1 MKLSVDFSKLHEA
14 VSKMSENETNS
25 DDLELARQQ
34 AIEADLCCSKTR
46 LKDEFRM
53 KPKHDAE
60 PVKFYKND
68 YGKSFGVYR
77 IADCVPMRKKVN
89 KLTEKQDQN
98 AKRLG
103 LQSKLNSR
111 VCKAGKSIEK
121 LMAGSPLVL
130 DTETS
135 GLSSVDQVIEIGIC
149 DLSGRVLME
158 QRIKPTVA
166 ISEGAFEKHGIS
178 LSDLSDSPSWPDVL
192 EEVKSI
198 LSGRKVIIFNSGFDL
213 AMLSQTCAAF
223 NLDSSWLETLDVK
236 CAMELCALAF
246 GATNRYGSISL
257 EDASYFAQ
265 AEWKGEAHSAIADS
279 IMTADILNN
288 IYQSYRTTLDQLEEL
303 K

>member
-1 MKLSVDFSKLHEA
+1 MKLSVDFSELHKA
-14 VSKMSENETNS
+14 VSKMNENNS
-25 DDLELARQQ
+25 DNLELARQQ

-53 KPKHDAE
+53 KPKPGAE
-60 PVKFYKND
+60 PVKYYKND

-77 IADCVPMRKKVN
+77 IADCVPMRSRNQIN
-89 KLTEKQDQN
+89 KPTEKQTQN
-98 AKRLG
+98 AKRLS

-111 VCKAGKSIEK
+111 IGKAGKVIEK
-121 LMAGSPLVL
+121 LIAESPVVL
-130 DTETS
+130 DTETT
-135 GLSSVDQVIEIGIC
+135 GLGFVDQVIEIGIC
-149 DLSGRVLME
+149 DLAGRVLME

-166 ISEGAFEKHGIS
+166 ISDGAFEKHGIS
-178 LSDLSDSPSWPDVL
+178 LSDLDDSPSWPDVL
-192 EEVKSI
+192 EEVKAT

-213 AMLSQTCAAF
+213 SMMAQTSAAF
-223 NLDSSWLETLDVK
+223 DLDSEWLKKLDVK

-246 GATNRYGSISL
+246 GSTNRYGSISL

>member
-1 MKLSVDFSKLHEA
+1 
-14 VSKMSENETNS
+14 MSENETNS

-53 KPKHDAE
+53 KPKPDAE

>member
-1 MKLSVDFSKLHEA
+1 
-14 VSKMSENETNS
+14 MSENETNS

-34 AIEADLCCSKTR
+34 AIEADLRCSKTR

-53 KPKHDAE
+53 KPKPDAE

-121 LMAGSPLVL
+121 IMAGSPLVL

>member
-1 MKLSVDFSKLHEA
+1 
-14 VSKMSENETNS
+14 MSENETNS

-34 AIEADLCCSKTR
+34 AIEADLCFSKTR

-53 KPKHDAE
+53 KPKPDAE

>member
-53 KPKHDAE
+53 KPKPDAE

-77 IADCVPMRKKVN
+77 VADCVPMRKKVN
-89 KLTEKQDQN
+89 KITEKQDQN
-98 AKRLG
+98 AKRLV
-103 LQSKLNSR
+103 LQSRLNSR
-111 VCKAGKSIEK
+111 VCKAGKVIEK
-121 LMAGSPLVL
+121 LMAESPVVL
-130 DTETS
+130 DTETT
-135 GLSSVDQVIEIGIC
+135 GLSSIDQVIEIGIC

-166 ISEGAFEKHGIS
+166 ISDGAFEKHGIS
-178 LSDLSDSPSWPDVL
+178 LSDLSDSPSWEDVL
-192 EEVKSI
+192 EEVKAT

-213 AMLSQTCAAF
+213 SMMTQTSAAF
-223 NLDSSWLETLDVK
+223 DLDSEWLKKLDVK

-246 GATNRYGSISL
+246 GSTNRYGSISL